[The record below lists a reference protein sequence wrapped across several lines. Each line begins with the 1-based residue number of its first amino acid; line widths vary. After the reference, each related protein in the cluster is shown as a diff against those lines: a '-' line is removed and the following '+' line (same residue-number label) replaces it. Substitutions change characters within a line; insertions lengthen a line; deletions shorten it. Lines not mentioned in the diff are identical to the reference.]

1 MDRMQGKVAII
12 TGGARGMGAATARA
26 FTAEGA
32 IVIVADLLE
41 AEGRELVRQ
50 LGGTATFRKLD
61 VAREDEW
68 QALVVETLSLHGRI
82 DALVN
87 NAGLVHFADVLS
99 FEPQAFDRLFSV
111 NVKGAF
117 LGTKHVGKAM
127 AEAGRGSIV
136 NIASI
141 AGLQGGNG
149 ISIYSSTKWALRG
162 LTKSAAMELGP
173 HGVRVNAVLPGG
185 VDTAMGNPEGLP
197 ADTKNQ
203 YYTDVPLQR
212 IGEPEEVASATLF
225 LCSDEASYICGSEL
239 SVDGGMNAGQYV
251 RRLPGAP
258 KS

>member
-1 MDRMQGKVAII
+1 MNRMSGKVAII

-26 FTAEGA
+26 FAVQGA
-32 IVIVADLLE
+32 SVIVADVLD
-41 AEGRELVRQ
+41 AEGQELARQ
-50 LGGTATFRKLD
+50 LDGAADFHKLD
-61 VAREDEW
+61 VAQEDEW
-68 QALVVETLSLHGRI
+68 LALVEETLSRHGRI

-87 NAGLVHFADVLS
+87 NAGLVHYADTMS
-99 FEPQAFDRLFSV
+99 FEPEAFDRLFSV

-117 LGTKHVGKAM
+117 LGIKHVGRAM
-127 AEAGRGSIV
+127 TEAGRGSIV

-173 HGVRVNAVLPGG
+173 YGVRVNAVLPGG
-185 VDTAMGNPEGLP
+185 VDTVMGNPEGLP
-197 ADTKNQ
+197 EDTKNQ
-203 YYTDVPLQR
+203 YYKDVPLQR
-212 IGEPEEVASATLF
+212 IGEPKEVVSATLF
-225 LCSDEASYICGSEL
+225 LCTDESSYICGAEL

-258 KS
+258 KA

>member
-87 NAGLVHFADVLS
+87 NAGLVHFADVMS
-99 FEPQAFDRLFSV
+99 FELKPSTD
-111 NVKGAF
+111 
-117 LGTKHVGKAM
+117 
-127 AEAGRGSIV
+127 
-136 NIASI
+136 
-141 AGLQGGNG
+141 
-149 ISIYSSTKWALRG
+149 YSL
-162 LTKSAAMELGP
+162 
-173 HGVRVNAVLPGG
+173 
-185 VDTAMGNPEGLP
+185 
-197 ADTKNQ
+197 
-203 YYTDVPLQR
+203 
-212 IGEPEEVASATLF
+212 
-225 LCSDEASYICGSEL
+225 
-239 SVDGGMNAGQYV
+239 
-251 RRLPGAP
+251 
-258 KS
+258 